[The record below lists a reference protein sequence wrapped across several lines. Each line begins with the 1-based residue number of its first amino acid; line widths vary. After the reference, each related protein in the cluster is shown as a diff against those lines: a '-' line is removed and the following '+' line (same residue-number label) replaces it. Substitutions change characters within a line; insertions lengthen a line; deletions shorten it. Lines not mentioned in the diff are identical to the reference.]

1 MAEPSI
7 ADVLMNN
14 DLRLRRSDELFHSPQ
29 QTQEIKPLR
38 LSDSQRRSFFDYINN
53 PTRTEDPLKN
63 LLAGVIGTDERM
75 GLGDFIPG
83 LSQALAER
91 RGDKLGWW
99 LSNLDYLPGGGIAP
113 DMVTAMSAAF
123 SKYQKK
129 RADIIKRLKREQKI
143 QETADATEMAGSVK
157 EVNRLKKQ
165 LKKIDAAEAKRAAKF
180 RIEGDYVPPPKKQSL
195 DPTDPKLRK
204 QLEDQIPTKDFVKS
218 VYKAQPDPK
227 GPINLNFSLPPKKP
241 DEGVFSNAMLRDM
254 QADYIKSR
262 KGPTEIPRVIDDS
275 RSLADQALDFDKAF
289 LRGEYT
295 TKGSN
300 PTFNKPGYIQFT
312 GKNFPDAGAYSDYS
326 KYLNDPEKLKELK
339 TATGSDLRYSN
350 EIDPTLVKDW
360 FSRENIYSSV
370 PPPKGYTYKAPPEGA
385 LFRGDRSGLL
395 ERGKGFDI
403 TDTSDIVP
411 SSGIYSLIDP
421 TDPRFKMFAKGI
433 PSKGGPGAGYVINP
447 NFKNILDIDN
457 IPPDF
462 LKKLEDMDMF
472 RNRPSRDLAGGIGD
486 LMSKKRTD
494 FQLDT
499 ILRGGPGSINKT
511 PSGLSQDIADIFTKE
526 GYDALRFPP
535 RAMKGESDTIISLN
549 PKNLEITDEIPYD
562 QLDDFIRQLLSGK

>member
-14 DLRLRRSDELFHSPQ
+14 DLRLRRSDELFHTPQ

-38 LSDSQRRSFFDYINN
+38 MGDSSRTSFFDYINN

-91 RGDKLGWW
+91 RGDKLGEA
-99 LSNLDYLPGGGIAP
+99 LSYLDYIPGGGIAP
-113 DMVTAMSAAF
+113 DMVTAMSAAL

-165 LKKIDAAEAKRAAKF
+165 LKKLDAAEAKRAAKF
-180 RIEGDYVPPPKKQSL
+180 RIEDDY
-195 DPTDPKLRK
+195 
-204 QLEDQIPTKDFVKS
+204 
-218 VYKAQPDPK
+218 
-227 GPINLNFSLPPKKP
+227 
-241 DEGVFSNAMLRDM
+241 
-254 QADYIKSR
+254 
-262 KGPTEIPRVIDDS
+262 
-275 RSLADQALDFDKAF
+275 
-289 LRGEYT
+289 
-295 TKGSN
+295 
-300 PTFNKPGYIQFT
+300 
-312 GKNFPDAGAYSDYS
+312 
-326 KYLNDPEKLKELK
+326 
-339 TATGSDLRYSN
+339 
-350 EIDPTLVKDW
+350 
-360 FSRENIYSSV
+360 V

-385 LFRGDRSGLL
+385 LFRGDKSGM
-395 ERGKGFDI
+395 KNFDI
-403 TDTSDIVP
+403 TDASDIVP

-421 TDPRFKMFAKGI
+421 TDPRFKMFAKGM
-433 PSKGGPGAGYVINP
+433 PSKGGPGSGYVITP
-447 NFKNILDIDN
+447 NFENILDIDN
-457 IPPDF
+457 IPPDL
-462 LKKLEDMDMF
+462 LKKLKDIQK
-472 RNRPSRDLAGGIGD
+472 NLSTSPSAVGPGRDLFDMGIGD
-486 LMSKKRTD
+486 LMKSNKLG
-494 FQLDT
+494 FELDT

-511 PSGLSQDIADIFTKE
+511 PSGLSQDIANIFTKE